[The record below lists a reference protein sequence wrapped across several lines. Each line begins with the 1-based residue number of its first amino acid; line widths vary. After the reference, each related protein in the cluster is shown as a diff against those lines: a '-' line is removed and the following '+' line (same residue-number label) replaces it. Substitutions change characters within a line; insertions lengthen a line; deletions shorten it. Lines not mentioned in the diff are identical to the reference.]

1 MPSPKERNTTM
12 SETVIRAEDGAAF
25 MINVFDVD
33 PENQKE
39 LAEVM
44 SEGAEKY
51 IRNRPGCLSVNLLT
65 SNDGKR
71 LLYIAQWRSKAD
83 IKAALSDPDIQK
95 VRERA
100 AELAKPDAHAY
111 TVYALHHPES

>member
-1 MPSPKERNTTM
+1 MT
-12 SETVIRAEDGAAF
+12 ETVIRAEDGAAF
-25 MINVFDVD
+25 MINVFDVA

-44 SEGAEKY
+44 SECADKY
-51 IRNRPGCLSVNLLT
+51 IRHHTGCLSVNLLT

-71 LLYIAQWRSKAD
+71 LLYIAQWRSKSD
-83 IKAALSDPDIQK
+83 IKAALGDPDIQAA
-95 VRERA
+95 RERA
-100 AELAKPDAHAY
+100 AELAKPDPHAY